1 MVPGDVGEVG
11 PNVPRLVAEELRSS
25 GESVIVQHLPMVVET
40 VVVATLNRDSVTL
53 TLVQVNNC
61 YHI

>member
-11 PNVPRLVAEELRSS
+11 PDVPRLGVEELRSR

-40 VVVATLNRDSVTL
+40 VVVATLNRDTVTL
-53 TLVQVNNC
+53 AIVQVN
-61 YHI
+61 H